1 MSRRQWE
8 MDPKPTSRPGSTGRP
23 TPKRR
28 GLIVI
33 RRKRA
38 GSSAARSSGPGTGVI
53 SDLPTVMP
61 VLREEVAILR
71 AYLAREIDAILFDE
85 R

>member
-1 MSRRQWE
+1 
-8 MDPKPTSRPGSTGRP
+8 MDPKPTSCPGSTGRP
-23 TPKRR
+23 TAKRR

-38 GSSAARSSGPGTGVI
+38 GSPATRSSDPGTGVI
-53 SDLPTVMP
+53 TDLPTVMP

-71 AYLAREIDAILFDE
+71 AYLAREIDAILFNE

>member
-1 MSRRQWE
+1 
-8 MDPKPTSRPGSTGRP
+8 MDPKPTSCPGSTGRP

-28 GLIVI
+28 GRIVI
-33 RRKRA
+33 RRKRS
-38 GSSAARSSGPGTGVI
+38 GPHAARTSDAGAGVI
-53 SDLPTVMP
+53 SDLPTTMP

>member
-1 MSRRQWE
+1 
-8 MDPKPTSRPGSTGRP
+8 MDPKPTSCPGSTDRP

-28 GLIVI
+28 GRIVI

-38 GSSAARSSGPGTGVI
+38 GSHTARSSGSGPGVI
-53 SDLPTVMP
+53 SDLPTAMP

-71 AYLAREIDAILFDE
+71 AYLAREIDAIVFDE

>member
-1 MSRRQWE
+1 
-8 MDPKPTSRPGSTGRP
+8 MDPKPTSRPGSIGRP

-28 GLIVI
+28 GRIVI
-33 RRKRA
+33 RRKRP
-38 GSSAARSSGPGTGVI
+38 GPHAARTNDAGTGVI
-53 SDLPTVMP
+53 SDLPTALP

-71 AYLAREIDAILFDE
+71 AYLAREIDAILFEE